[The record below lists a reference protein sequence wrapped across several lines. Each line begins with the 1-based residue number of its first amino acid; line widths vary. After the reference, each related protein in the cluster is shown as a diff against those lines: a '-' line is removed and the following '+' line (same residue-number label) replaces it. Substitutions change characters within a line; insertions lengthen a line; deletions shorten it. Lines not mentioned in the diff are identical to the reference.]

1 MQLYL
6 LRHGD
11 AGKRLAAGKS
21 GSVDPSGIDSP
32 LTVRGRR
39 DIEITARSLKVLNP
53 KFTDILT
60 SPLKR
65 ALQTAKI
72 TTKILGAEKNLAVY
86 NELAP
91 EGNRL
96 KLYDRLRSF
105 SQESSILIIGHEP
118 YLTNLICEMVLQK
131 TKVRPVGRIN
141 LKKSGL
147 AKIRVISL
155 SPNAKGELRWLLTPR
170 ILRSLSDGTSK
181 SVLSVLNK
189 KENRNIEKVL

>member
-11 AGKRLAAGKS
+11 AGKSLAAAKIS
-21 GSVDPSGIDSP
+21 SVDQSGVDP
-32 LTVRGRR
+32 TLTVRGRR
-39 DIEITARSLKVLNP
+39 DIEITARSLKVLKL
-53 KFTDILT
+53 KFTAVIT

-72 TTKILGAEKNLAVY
+72 TAKIMGTEKELSIC

-91 EGNRL
+91 EGDRL
-96 KLYDRLRSF
+96 KLYHRLSSF
-105 SQESSILIIGHEP
+105 SQESSVLIIGHEP
-118 YLTNLICEMVLQK
+118 YLTNLIYDMVLQK
-131 TKVRPVGRIN
+131 KTKGRPVGSIN

-155 SPNAKGELRWLLTPR
+155 SPNARGELRWLLTPR
-170 ILRSLSDGTSK
+170 ILKSLSDSSSKVSVIGTK
-181 SVLSVLNK
+181 QKGN
-189 KENRNIEKVL
+189 

>member
-11 AGKRLAAGKS
+11 AGKSLATSKTS
-21 GSVDPSGIDSP
+21 SLDPSGIDAP
-32 LTVRGRR
+32 LTVRGRQ
-39 DIEITARSLKVLNP
+39 DIEMTARSLKVLKL
-53 KFTDILT
+53 KFTAIIT

-72 TTKILGAEKNLAVY
+72 TAKIMGTEKELSIC

-91 EGNRL
+91 EGDRL
-96 KLYDRLRSF
+96 KLYHKLSTF
-105 SQESSILIIGHEP
+105 SQESSVLIIGHEP
-118 YLTNLICEMVLQK
+118 YLTNLICDMVFQK
-131 TKVRPVGRIN
+131 NKGRRAGTIN

-155 SPNAKGELRWLLTPR
+155 SPNARGELRWLLTPR
-170 ILRSLSDGTSK
+170 ILRSVSDSSSKVSAIGTK
-181 SVLSVLNK
+181 Q
-189 KENRNIEKVL
+189 KVK

>member
-11 AGKRLAAGKS
+11 ASKSLAAAKIS
-21 GSVDPSGIDSP
+21 GVDQSGVDPT
-32 LTVRGRR
+32 LTVRGRQ
-39 DIEITARSLKVLNP
+39 DIETTARSLKVLKL
-53 KFTDILT
+53 KFTVVIT

-72 TTKILGAEKNLAVY
+72 TAKIMGAEKELSIC

-91 EGNRL
+91 EGDRL
-96 KLYDRLRSF
+96 KLYHRLSSF
-105 SQESSILIIGHEP
+105 SQESSVLIVGHEP
-118 YLTNLICEMVLQK
+118 YLTNLIYDMVLQK
-131 TKVRPVGRIN
+131 TKGRPVGSIN

-155 SPNAKGELRWLLTPR
+155 SPNARGELRWLLTPR
-170 ILRSLSDGTSK
+170 ILRSLSDSSSKVSAIGTK
-181 SVLSVLNK
+181 QK
-189 KENRNIEKVL
+189 GK